1 MSQLVHV
8 KSTEYGTPGSLHS
21 LTRQDS
27 HIKIF
32 WANKGTMSMILKIS
46 KHKYENCT
54 FQIVQL
60 VLVDNAIILLL
71 FLYEDQTF
79 NLRLIVVFLLHLLN
93 HHRRYID
100 VDNILITIIY
110 HVFISIYLENGRKKV
125 DKETYT
131 YWHSI
136 KWGSCK
142 TNWIEVAI
150 SPTYINLS
158 RKLQWTV

>member
-1 MSQLVHV
+1 MQKFVPLKPLLQVKCPSSHV
-8 KSTEYGTPGSLHS
+8 KSTECGTPGSLHS
-21 LTRQDS
+21 LTWQDS

-79 NLRLIVVFLLHLLN
+79 NLRLIVAFLLHLLN

-100 VDNILITIIY
+100 IDNILITIIN
-110 HVFISIYLENGRKKV
+110 HVFTKYYNNQKKV
-125 DKETYT
+125 NHISNSTRF
-131 YWHSI
+131 
-136 KWGSCK
+136 
-142 TNWIEVAI
+142 EVM
-150 SPTYINLS
+150 
-158 RKLQWTV
+158 

>member
-1 MSQLVHV
+1 
-8 KSTEYGTPGSLHS
+8 
-21 LTRQDS
+21 
-27 HIKIF
+27 
-32 WANKGTMSMILKIS
+32 MILKIS

-131 YWHSI
+131 Y
-136 KWGSCK
+136 
-142 TNWIEVAI
+142 
-150 SPTYINLS
+150 
-158 RKLQWTV
+158 